1 MRAGASVSPLWSSRY
16 VVVDQAVASLSNF
29 LLTALVGRWLG
40 PADFGVFALVL
51 ASWPLVVGLMEAAVS
66 DPLLVLGE
74 EPEGIG
80 PHVTGALLVG
90 GLAATPCVPL
100 ALVFG
105 PTSVA
110 GGTLLVLAVFLPSL
124 VLQQLWRTVGF
135 QRGRPLAST
144 VNDAVFLAV
153 QLCGLGAAFAT
164 GRFSAPVAAACW
176 GLGSLAATLLGF
188 RQFGGRPAPLHRG
201 LATLRRGRSI
211 SDWLV
216 LDFFVNRAGLR
227 QAAFLVIAAA
237 AGTRFVGALQAELN
251 LMGPT
256 NILAFGAAS
265 AALARGGNVM
275 RAGNEAAMLRVT
287 RIHGLGL
294 AAAVGFYGL
303 VFASSSPWLV
313 PAVYGDAYRPYVQ
326 LAPLVA
332 LATTVYALDLV
343 PTVRLRILRRTR
355 TLFAARAGFAPL
367 CLALAW
373 ILPSAASIRG
383 VGLAAVSLALVSTG
397 GAWIALIRSGPPAQ
411 YARRA
416 AAP

>member
-1 MRAGASVSPLWSSRY
+1 MVL
-16 VVVDQAVASLSNF
+16 DQAVASLSNF

-51 ASWPLVVGLMEAAVS
+51 ASWLLVVGVMEAAVS

-74 EPEGIG
+74 ESDGIG
-80 PHVTGALLVG
+80 PYVTSALLVG
-90 GLAATPCVPL
+90 LLAATPCVPL

-105 PTSVA
+105 PLSVA
-110 GGTLLVLAVFLPSL
+110 GGTLLVLAAFLPSL
-124 VLQQLWRTVGF
+124 VLQQLWRSVGF

-144 VNDAVFLAV
+144 ANDAVFLAV

-176 GLGSLAATLLGF
+176 GVGSLAATLLGF
-188 RQFGGRPAPLHRG
+188 RQFGGGVAPVRRG
-201 LATLRRGRSI
+201 VATLRRGRII

-237 AGTRFVGALQAELN
+237 VGTRFVGALQAELN

-275 RAGNEAAMLRVT
+275 RAGDEPGMARVT
-287 RIHGLGL
+287 RVHGLGL

-303 VFASSSPWLV
+303 MFGASSEWLV
-313 PAVYGDAYRPYVQ
+313 PAIYGDAYRPYVQ
-326 LAPLVA
+326 LAPFVA
-332 LATTVYALDLV
+332 AATVIYALDLV

-367 CLALAW
+367 CLVLAW
-373 ILPSAASIRG
+373 ALPTIASTRG
-383 VGLAAVSLALVSTG
+383 VGLAALSLAVVSTG
-397 GAWIALIRSGPPAQ
+397 GAWIALIRLGQPSHYVRRPA
-411 YARRA
+411 AR
-416 AAP
+416 

>member
-1 MRAGASVSPLWSSRY
+1 
-16 VVVDQAVASLSNF
+16 VVLDQAVASLSNF

-51 ASWPLVVGLMEAAVS
+51 ASWLLVVGVMEAAVS

-74 EPEGIG
+74 ESDGIG
-80 PHVTGALLVG
+80 PYVTSALLVG
-90 GLAATPCVPL
+90 LLAATPCVPL

-105 PTSVA
+105 PLSVA
-110 GGTLLVLAVFLPSL
+110 GGTLLVLAAFLPSL
-124 VLQQLWRTVGF
+124 VLQQLWRSVGF

-144 VNDAVFLAV
+144 ANDAVFLAV

-176 GLGSLAATLLGF
+176 GVGSLAATLLGF
-188 RQFGGRPAPLHRG
+188 RQFGGGVAPVRRG
-201 LATLRRGRSI
+201 LATLRRGRII

-237 AGTRFVGALQAELN
+237 VGTRFVGALQAELN

-275 RAGNEAAMLRVT
+275 RAGDEPGMARVT
-287 RIHGLGL
+287 RVHGLGL

-303 VFASSSPWLV
+303 MFGASSEWLV
-313 PAVYGDAYRPYVQ
+313 PAIYGDAYRPYVQ
-326 LAPLVA
+326 LAPFVA
-332 LATTVYALDLV
+332 AATVIYALDLV

-367 CLALAW
+367 CLVLAW
-373 ILPSAASIRG
+373 ALPTIASTRG
-383 VGLAAVSLALVSTG
+383 VGLAALSLAVVSTG
-397 GAWIALIRSGPPAQ
+397 GAWIALIRLGQPSHYVRRPA
-411 YARRA
+411 AR
-416 AAP
+416 

>member
-1 MRAGASVSPLWSSRY
+1 MVL
-16 VVVDQAVASLSNF
+16 DQAVASLSNF

-51 ASWPLVVGLMEAAVS
+51 ASWLLVVGVMEAAVS

-74 EPEGIG
+74 ESDGIG
-80 PHVTGALLVG
+80 PYVTSALLVG
-90 GLAATPCVPL
+90 LLAATPCVPL

-105 PTSVA
+105 PLSVA
-110 GGTLLVLAVFLPSL
+110 GGTLLVLAAFLPSL
-124 VLQQLWRTVGF
+124 VLQQLWRSVGF

-144 VNDAVFLAV
+144 ANDAVFLAV

-176 GLGSLAATLLGF
+176 GVGSLAATLLGF
-188 RQFGGRPAPLHRG
+188 RQFGGGVAPVRRG
-201 LATLRRGRSI
+201 LATLRRGRII

-237 AGTRFVGALQAELN
+237 VGTRFVGALQAELN

-275 RAGNEAAMLRVT
+275 RAGDEPGMARVT
-287 RIHGLGL
+287 RVHGLGL

-303 VFASSSPWLV
+303 MFGASSEWLV
-313 PAVYGDAYRPYVQ
+313 PAIYGDAYRPYVQ
-326 LAPLVA
+326 LAPFVA
-332 LATTVYALDLV
+332 AATVIYALDLV

-367 CLALAW
+367 CLVLAW
-373 ILPSAASIRG
+373 ALPTIASTRG
-383 VGLAAVSLALVSTG
+383 VGLAALSLAVVSTG
-397 GAWIALIRSGPPAQ
+397 GAWIALIRLGQPSHYVRRPA
-411 YARRA
+411 AR
-416 AAP
+416 